1 MVSAIGAAD
10 ALNFSVPKKVDGD
23 GGINLVRAAQTAG
36 VQHFIMITS
45 LGTGKFGWPA
55 GDFPAVAVIGSGS
68 RVDQMCTR
76 PGLRVGVGRG
86 SQLPGA
92 AAAVVHYPQHVQLR
106 ANKRGSI

>member
-1 MVSAIGAAD
+1 MVSAIGAAE
-10 ALNFSVPKKVDGD
+10 ALNFSAPKKVDGD

-55 GDFPAVAVIGSGS
+55 GDFPAVAVMGSES
-68 RVDQMCTR
+68 RVDQICTR
-76 PGLRVGVGRG
+76 PGLRFCGGRG

-106 ANKRGSI
+106 ANRRGSS